1 MIKGKLYERINE
13 IEHFETGYSKLYT
26 YSVIDMLNEA
36 KKDIPKTIPIEL
48 INFGDKAITYSS
60 DVNEWIKWAI
70 KWFGDSK

>member
-36 KKDIPKTIPIEL
+36 KKDFPKQPQGIIDGMPRIRRISKPKTKDYEQWF
-48 INFGDKAITYSS
+48 NKYFG
-60 DVNEWIKWAI
+60 E
-70 KWFGDSK
+70 